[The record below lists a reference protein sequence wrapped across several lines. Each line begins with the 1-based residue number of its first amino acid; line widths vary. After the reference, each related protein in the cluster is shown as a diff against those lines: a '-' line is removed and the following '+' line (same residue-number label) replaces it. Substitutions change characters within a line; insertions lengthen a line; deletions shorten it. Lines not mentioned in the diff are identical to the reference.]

1 MFWNGGQHDAALWLG
16 RQEGHGLRLT
26 ALGGLS
32 MAKRAN
38 GEGTISRRKD
48 KNGKTVGWRGAVTVG
63 IKPNG
68 MPDRVWVSGKIRE
81 EVREKMQR
89 LLGDVQRG
97 TVAKTGGISV
107 GKFLEQWMEHK
118 RVTLKPKSIED
129 YSWVIEHRLKPIL
142 GGTALDKLR
151 ALDIERMIRKVRE
164 EISPNAARRAR
175 TVLRM
180 ALGQAVKWQMLPRNL
195 ADIVDA
201 PKIEKKE
208 MKVWE
213 PTQAARFLAHTQLHR
228 LHPFFHLALT
238 TGMRCGELQALRWQD
253 VSQEKAVLQVRLTAN
268 EIRGHITLGTPK
280 SRASRRTIHLST
292 TTLELLATHRKRQE
306 EEQKALGNAWGNSDI
321 VFASEVG
328 TIMSNANL
336 RRLFILLSVK
346 AEVPVIRLHDMRHTA
361 ATAMIRTGYTAK
373 LVADILGHTDPG
385 FTLREY
391 AHVWDEQRREYA
403 PSAADL
409 YGSPTLS
416 NALN

>member
-1 MFWNGGQHDAALWLG
+1 
-16 RQEGHGLRLT
+16 
-26 ALGGLS
+26 

-48 KNGKTVGWRGAVTVG
+48 KDGKKGGWRGAVTVG
-63 IKPNG
+63 IKPDG
-68 MPDRVWVSGKIRE
+68 KPDRVWVSGKTQE
-81 EVREKMQR
+81 EVREGMQR
-89 LLGDVQRG
+89 LLSDIHRG
-97 TVAKTGGISV
+97 TVTKTGGLSL
-107 GKFLEQWMEHK
+107 GQFLDQWMDHK
-118 RVTLKPKSIED
+118 RVSLKPKSIED
-129 YSWVIEHRLKPIL
+129 YSWVIEHRLQPIL
-142 GGTALDKLR
+142 GRVALDKLK

-180 ALGQAVKWQMLPRNL
+180 ALGQAVKWQMVPRNL

-208 MKVWE
+208 MQVWE
-213 PTQAARFLAHTQLHR
+213 PGQATRFLAHTQLHR

-253 VSQEKAVLQVRLTAN
+253 IDEQKSVLHVRLTAN
-268 EIRGHITLGTPK
+268 EIRGHITVGTPK
-280 SRASRRTIHLST
+280 SRASRRTIHLSAST
-292 TTLELLATHRKRQE
+292 IEMLKAHRSRQDKE
-306 EEQKALGNAWGNSDI
+306 RQALGGAWETPDV

-336 RRLFILLSVK
+336 RRLFILLSNK

-361 ATAMIRTGYTAK
+361 ATAMIRNGFAAK

-391 AHVWDEQRREYA
+391 AHIWDEQRREYA

-409 YGSPTLS
+409 YGSPIPS